1 METLRKLLKIVKA
14 EMLFWVVIWTVF
26 LITTGC
32 NSKAESKQLAFKSN
46 TETPKAKNTNK
57 KLVTPDFNNYWY
69 SGEAE
74 ISSYKLEQARYGEL
88 REGKAVL
95 IYVSE
100 DFLPKIQVK
109 ADHQNAKNVSVL
121 KLNATKKF
129 NTGIYP
135 YSIMQSTFYPIS
147 NDKHAIKVSSSMQ
160 EWCGHVYTQLNNRD
174 VFEIMSHSYFEGE
187 ADTSFTIEKSILEN
201 ELWVQLRINPESLPT
216 GELNIIPSFEYTR
229 LRHIPLK
236 AYKATATLTNDTYSI
251 DYSGLKRKVTIH
263 FNPEFPFKI
272 EGWEESF
279 KSGFGANTKV
289 LTTKASKLK
298 TIKSPY
304 WQKNKNQDEV
314 LRETLRLN

>member
-1 METLRKLLKIVKA
+1 METLRKLIKIVKA
-14 EMLFWVVIWTVF
+14 EMLFWVVIWTVL

-95 IYVSE
+95 IYVSD

-279 KSGFGANTKV
+279 KSGFGANAKV